1 MMRSGIRLAIDFGS
15 ARVGI
20 AKCDRDGILATPL
33 TVEPYS
39 DDVSV
44 AAKIASLAAEYECL
58 EIILGNPVSLSGEE
72 AIAARRVREFAEVLV
87 TATKIPVR
95 LVDERLTTAAARKQL
110 QEAGYSTRTDKH
122 LIDAAAAVIL
132 LEDALESERR
142 QGKPA
147 GELLT

>member
-1 MMRSGIRLAIDFGS
+1 MRQGVRLAIDFGS

-33 TVEPYS
+33 RVEPYS
-39 DDVSV
+39 DDATVASTV
-44 AAKIASLAAEYECL
+44 AAIAAEYECL
-58 EIILGNPVSLSGEE
+58 EIVLGNPVTLSGEE
-72 AIAARRVREFAEVLV
+72 AQAAERVRQFADALV
-87 TATKIPVR
+87 AATNIPVR
-95 LVDERLTTAAARKQL
+95 MVDERLTTAAARKQL
-110 QEAGYSTRTDKH
+110 LDAGYSTRTDKH

-147 GELLT
+147 GELLS

>member
-1 MMRSGIRLAIDFGS
+1 MRFGVRLAIDFGS
-15 ARVGI
+15 TRVGI
-20 AKCDRDGILATPL
+20 AKCDREGILATPL
-33 TVEPYS
+33 MVEPYS
-39 DDVSV
+39 DDVTV
-44 AAKIASLAAEYECL
+44 AATIASLASEYDCL
-58 EIILGNPVSLSGEE
+58 EIILGNPINLAGDE
-72 AIAARRVREFAEVLV
+72 AQAAQRVREFAQVLV
-87 TATKIPVR
+87 QTTDIDVR

-142 QGKPA
+142 QGRPA